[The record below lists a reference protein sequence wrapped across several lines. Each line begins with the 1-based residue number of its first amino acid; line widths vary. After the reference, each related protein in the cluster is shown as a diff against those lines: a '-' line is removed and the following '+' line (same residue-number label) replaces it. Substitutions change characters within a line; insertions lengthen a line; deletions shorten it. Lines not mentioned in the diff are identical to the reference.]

1 MVTDTAVGS
10 PLMKNGSEAVAASAS
25 VSPPA
30 ASSGESVPDGSA
42 VDMNPDAGTMG
53 DGEEVGTSRVSA
65 KALASRAFQNVCLV
79 RMLHSTSPA
88 VMS

>member
-1 MVTDTAVGS
+1 M
-10 PLMKNGSEAVAASAS
+10 MKNGSEAVAASAS

>member
-1 MVTDTAVGS
+1 M
-10 PLMKNGSEAVAASAS
+10 MKNGPEAMAASAS

-30 ASSGESVPDGSA
+30 TSSGESASDRPA
-42 VDMNPDAGTMG
+42 VDVNPDAGTMG
-53 DGEEVGTSRVSA
+53 DGDEVGTSGVSA

-79 RMLHSTSPA
+79 RMLHSTSPT